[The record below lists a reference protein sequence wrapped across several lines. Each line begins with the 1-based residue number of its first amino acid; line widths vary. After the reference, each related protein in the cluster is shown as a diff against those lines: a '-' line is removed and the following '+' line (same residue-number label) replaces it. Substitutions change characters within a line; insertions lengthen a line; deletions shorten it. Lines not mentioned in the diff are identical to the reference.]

1 MLKNVL
7 KSLVGDAG
15 NIIDNVVTTKEE
27 KIRLKNEMKQMLLDS
42 DAELQRNVT
51 LYPHLIP
58 HGFKVGNIDSKCM
71 KIPMWDMDNQVW
83 MDLERSTII
92 NYIPQYKRS

>member
-1 MLKNVL
+1 MTSFVQAARRGRVL
-7 KSLVGDAG
+7 
-15 NIIDNVVTTKEE
+15 VTFKHIKTGE
-27 KIRLKNEMKQMLLDS
+27 
-42 DAELQRNVT
+42 ELQRNVT

>member
-1 MLKNVL
+1 MTTLVQEARQGAVL
-7 KSLVGDAG
+7 VKFKH
-15 NIIDNVVTTKEE
+15 IITGE
-27 KIRLKNEMKQMLLDS
+27 
-42 DAELQRNVT
+42 ELQRTVT
-51 LYPHLIP
+51 LYPHIIP
-58 HGFKVGNIDSKCM
+58 HGFKVGIIDSKCM